1 MSAVTTAPLDR
12 IAAASARLEVS
23 RERLRQAMQGRR
35 AATDGSGNQAGAGPS
50 GLAWLDSF
58 ETLPGISIVTDV
70 LRRWWEQHPMR
81 VPALLAGEALYA
93 VALPLA
99 RRHPLGLVLGAAA
112 LGALVVVIR
121 PWRWL
126 AVPTPASGVLPQL
139 TALTKGLTSS
149 LSLMAILA
157 AFAPK
162 ASAPSTQSAANGQG
176 PAQGPATPPQPPV

>member
-1 MSAVTTAPLDR
+1 MNAVTAAPMAR
-12 IAAASARLEVS
+12 IAAASARLDGS

-35 AATDGSGNQAGAGPS
+35 ASTDGSGNQPGAGPS
-50 GLAWLDSF
+50 GLAWLDSLKS
-58 ETLPGISIVTDV
+58 LPGISIVTDV

-81 VPALLAGEALYA
+81 VPTLLAGEALYA

-126 AVPTPASGVLPQL
+126 ARPTPATGVLPQL

-149 LSLMAILA
+149 LSLMALLA
-157 AFAPK
+157 ALAPK
-162 ASAPSTQSAANGQG
+162 AGAPTQSAADGQG
-176 PAQGPATPPQPPV
+176 PAQTVATPPEPA